1 MSDPAL
7 IGPADN
13 AALTAYKG
21 PTDVGAGV
29 SFGRQLATGGSARL
43 PPGSVEEGVPSL
55 GCAARRL
62 RIPVPIG
69 TDGTEVFYFQAA
81 KDSSVTRIQI
91 ALHISPV
98 TGKTISL
105 FQVWQTQ

>member
-7 IGPADN
+7 LGPTGDDN

-43 PPGSVEEGVPSL
+43 PLGSVQEDVPSL
-55 GCAARRL
+55 GCAVRHLRL
-62 RIPVPIG
+62 PTRGGIDRTG
-69 TDGTEVFYFQAA
+69 VFYFEAS
-81 KDSSVTRIQI
+81 KHSSVTRIQTV
-91 ALHISPV
+91 LLPKDGNIS
-98 TGKTISL
+98 GFL
-105 FQVWQTQ
+105 L